1 MARLCPHCGIKSRFD
16 RVFPSGIG
24 KNCNNDE
31 NGFHYI
37 ECCQECK
44 GIVYSIWNVDWDA
57 PVYKA
62 VMSHES
68 TYQKEKE
75 DEEATPIEKF
85 SYPFTLMNPPITIS
99 DSFEKSFV
107 EGVKCLN
114 VGAPFASVTM
124 FRRCLQIIA
133 EDKGATGRDLKRKL
147 ESLSVSGTL
156 TSTLESISTIIREV
170 GNDGAHPN
178 EFEPSI
184 GDAKYILD
192 FLLLLIDQIYI
203 LPEKAEELR
212 ARRTSSIK

>member
-24 KNCNNDE
+24 KNCNDE

-44 GIVYSIWNVDWDA
+44 GIVYSIWNVDWNA
-57 PVYKA
+57 PIYKT
-62 VMSHES
+62 VISHES
-68 TYQKEKE
+68 AYQKEKE
-75 DEEATPIEKF
+75 DEEATPTEKF
-85 SYPFTLMNPPITIS
+85 SYPFILMDPPITIS

-114 VGAPFASVTM
+114 VGAPFASVVM
-124 FRRCLQIIA
+124 FRKCLQIIA
-133 EDKGATGRDLKRKL
+133 EDKGATGGTLKGKL
-147 ESLSVSGTL
+147 GSLSISGTL
-156 TSTLESISTIIREV
+156 TSTLESISTVIREV

-184 GDAKYILD
+184 DDAKDILD

-203 LPEKAEELR
+203 LPEKAEKLR
-212 ARRTSSIK
+212 VRRTSPIK

>member
-24 KNCNNDE
+24 NNCNDK

-57 PVYKA
+57 PMYKT
-62 VMSHES
+62 VTSHES
-68 TYQKEKE
+68 TYQKE
-75 DEEATPIEKF
+75 DEEATPNEKF
-85 SYPFTLMNPPITIS
+85 SYPFILVNPPITIS

-114 VGAPFASVTM
+114 VGAPFASVVM
-124 FRRCLQIIA
+124 FRKCLQIIA
-133 EDKGATGRDLKRKL
+133 EDKGATKGNLKEKL
-147 ESLSVSGTL
+147 ESLSASGTL
-156 TSTLESISTIIREV
+156 TSTLESISTVIREV

-184 GDAKYILD
+184 DDAKDILD
-192 FLLLLIDQIYI
+192 FLQLLIYQIYI
-203 LPEKAEELR
+203 LPEKVEKLS

>member
-16 RVFPSGIG
+16 RVFPSGSG
-24 KNCNNDE
+24 KNCNDE

-62 VMSHES
+62 VMYHES

-75 DEEATPIEKF
+75 DEEATPTEKF
-85 SYPFTLMNPPITIS
+85 SYPFILMNPPITIS

-114 VGAPFASVTM
+114 VGAPLASVVM
-124 FRRCLQIIA
+124 FRKCLQIIA
-133 EDKGATGRDLKRKL
+133 EDKGAAGGTLKRKL
-147 ESLSVSGTL
+147 ESLSVSGKL
-156 TSTLESISTIIREV
+156 TSTLESISTVIREV

-184 GDAKYILD
+184 DDAKDILD
-192 FLLLLIDQIYI
+192 FLQLLIDQIYI
-203 LPEKAEELR
+203 SPEKVEKLR
-212 ARRTSSIK
+212 ARRTPSIK